1 MHALDFQGTDRAL
14 RLVVEVFQLEM
25 SFAKLISSSCGA
37 IICLRTFV
45 ARVPVPA
52 RDEYRVDLSVHA
64 DFASLFPLKF
74 ALFLRLARH
83 DRLLLF
89 KIHLGLLCLAVFLVV
104 AGLLE
109 LAPLAV
115 HRLVV
120 VLVATIFMFVLLS
133 LEFGLKAASE
143 SKYDDEDGNNR

>member
-1 MHALDFQGTDRAL
+1 MIRSRLDGILLGLLQEDGLQRRPLL
-14 RLVVEVFQLEM
+14 RGYVLDTL
-25 SFAKLISSSCGA
+25 
-37 IICLRTFV
+37 
-45 ARVPVPA
+45 VPA
-52 RDEYRVDLSVHA
+52 VA
-64 DFASLFPLKF
+64 C
-74 ALFLRLARH
+74 AR
-83 DRLLLF
+83 RLLLF

-104 AGLLE
+104 AGLRE